1 MVLNNY
7 YGALYTG
14 SDKKV
19 YLKHWESK
27 QHNARDKRVDTIYEK
42 NFQTGDILIYKNVQ
56 TPGKVDGK
64 SQTFKKENGTYYYI
78 YMSPTDKVK
87 INGKE
92 YSGFIGLNGSGNL
105 KHIDTTNYL
114 ELQNLLA
121 KDYYVILR
129 PAQTTSFS
137 LDEKPSNPDPTAT
150 SSTSPSASQ
159 SSNPTDEP
167 SASTNPSSSPTSSSS
182 TSVKPSSSPSS
193 SSSASTN
200 PSSSTSSSPSASTNP
215 SSSPSSSSSASANS
229 SSNPSTNPSE
239 SQPGII
245 NPSENYEITIESDIG
260 MKNIQLYKKTASG
273 KYVLFYKVSLN
284 GEKLYK
290 AKIRKSMLN
299 SSGKTQ
305 IKIVI
310 TETNGNRELH
320 DAQLPN

>member
-27 QHNARDKRVDTIYEK
+27 QHNARDKRADTIYEK

-56 TPGKVDGK
+56 TPGKVDEK

-137 LDEKPSNPDPTAT
+137 LDKKPSNPDPTAT

-200 PSSSTSSSPSASTNP
+200 PSSSPSNSPSAS
-215 SSSPSSSSSASANS
+215 ASS

-290 AKIRKSMLN
+290 AKIRKSMLS

-310 TETNGNRELH
+310 TETNGNREIH